1 MQKLLKLWEVAEL
14 LNVSKAQ
21 VYNLVKQGSLPK
33 QIKIGKRGSAWLMS
47 DIDAWLESKIEER
60 DMEVANG

>member
-33 QIKIGKRGSAWLMS
+33 QIKIGKRGSAWLVS
-47 DIDAWLESKIEER
+47 EIDAWLQSRVDLR
-60 DMEVANG
+60 DEEVANG

>member
-33 QIKIGKRGSAWLMS
+33 QIKIGKRGSAWFQS
-47 DIDAWLESKIEER
+47 DIDAWLEFKIEER

>member
-33 QIKIGKRGSAWLMS
+33 QIKIGKRGSAWLVS
-47 DIDAWLESKIEER
+47 DIDAWLNLRLKKEIWR
-60 DMEVANG
+60 